1 MRLARTL
8 YRAAS
13 GKPPQV
19 KPFLPVFYGLKEDF
33 VFTKYTKMK
42 G

>member
-8 YRAAS
+8 NGLTS
-13 GKPPQV
+13 GKPPPV
-19 KPFLPVFYGLKEDF
+19 KPFVPAEHGLREDF
-33 VFTKYTKMK
+33 VLTNYTKMK

>member
-19 KPFLPVFYGLKEDF
+19 KPFLPAEYGLKEDF
-33 VFTKYTKMK
+33 VLTNYTKMK